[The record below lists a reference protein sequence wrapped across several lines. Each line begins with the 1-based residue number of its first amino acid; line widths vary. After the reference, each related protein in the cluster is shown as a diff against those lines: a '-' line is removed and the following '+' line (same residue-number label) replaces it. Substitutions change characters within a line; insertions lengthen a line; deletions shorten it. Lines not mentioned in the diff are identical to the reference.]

1 MSGYS
6 ASPCSSLLPLSAP
19 SAGPRVTVSGSLAGH
34 PGLDS
39 KPINTSLGS
48 PRPPADYPCQVKPGQ
63 SWGRMEVDY
72 VLRKSRRR
80 SRSSALLRAYGLP
93 SYPGACWS
101 PLNGTPHKSRLC
113 QCVRRSEA
121 VPVLLFGRD
130 LLLGGHWDTRMSKEQ
145 LAHSE
150 QTAAP
155 QETLSISSLPSSSAP
170 TNTQRRLGSISF
182 PSHSI
187 LFAAFVSPG
196 CLLSLDLANRINR
209 TDKAD

>member
-1 MSGYS
+1 M
-6 ASPCSSLLPLSAP
+6 
-19 SAGPRVTVSGSLAGH
+19 
-34 PGLDS
+34 
-39 KPINTSLGS
+39 
-48 PRPPADYPCQVKPGQ
+48 
-63 SWGRMEVDY
+63 
-72 VLRKSRRR
+72 
-80 SRSSALLRAYGLP
+80 
-93 SYPGACWS
+93 
-101 PLNGTPHKSRLC
+101 
-113 QCVRRSEA
+113 RRSEA
-121 VPVLLFGRD
+121 VPVLFGRD

>member
-1 MSGYS
+1 M
-6 ASPCSSLLPLSAP
+6 
-19 SAGPRVTVSGSLAGH
+19 
-34 PGLDS
+34 
-39 KPINTSLGS
+39 
-48 PRPPADYPCQVKPGQ
+48 
-63 SWGRMEVDY
+63 SWGE
-72 VLRKSRRR
+72 SRRR

-187 LFAAFVSPG
+187 LFAAFVSPSW
-196 CLLSLDLANRINR
+196 LLSLDLANRINR
-209 TDKAD
+209 TDKADWSEQLQSKRFSTPKAGGA